1 MEEEY
6 GERYMVKVDCV
17 EHIQTRMGAAL
28 RTYKK
33 NMQGKKFADGKIV
46 GGKKRLTDAI
56 TDDMH
61 EKVMCRCVCAHFFAI
76 LPKDEDS
83 EEPTLSNELQY

>member
-33 NMQGKKFADGKIV
+33 NMKGKNLQMG
-46 GGKKRLTDAI
+46 RL
-56 TDDMH
+56 
-61 EKVMCRCVCAHFFAI
+61 
-76 LPKDEDS
+76 
-83 EEPTLSNELQY
+83 